1 MNIAILG
8 YGKMGKIIEK
18 ICLQRQHNVIITID
32 KDNIKDLTPNILS
45 SIDVAIEFT
54 QPESAI
60 ENYLLCFRNNIPVVS
75 GTTGWLDNWEQ
86 VISEC
91 KKYDGSFFYASNF
104 SIGVNVLFSMN
115 KKLANI
121 MQQFDDYK
129 CHIEETHHI
138 HKLDAPSGTAIS
150 IANDIIKA
158 NKKLVSWKLEK
169 DAQNQDLPIKS
180 IREGE
185 ITGKHTIIYESNVD
199 MIKLEHEAKNRQGF
213 ALGAVLAAEFIYN
226 KKGIYNMQ
234 DMLAL

>member
-1 MNIAILG
+1 M
-8 YGKMGKIIEK
+8 
-18 ICLQRQHNVIITID
+18 
-32 KDNIKDLTPNILS
+32 S